1 MSRLAFSHSK
11 RIVDVRRGYFIVFPL
26 GARVP
31 RYLLELFSFAPGLVD
46 PLAPHVFPGA
56 RLWCMELDVRTFEEC
71 RTTPMAVRYSI
82 FSMLALLLHWML

>member
-31 RYLLELFSFAPGLVD
+31 RFLLELFSFT
-46 PLAPHVFPGA
+46 
-56 RLWCMELDVRTFEEC
+56 R
-71 RTTPMAVRYSI
+71 
-82 FSMLALLLHWML
+82 LALLILLILLFSQELVSRAWSSM